1 MRAARRRA
9 GRSDPLGALARGA
22 TGGAT
27 AMIAEFGHYALVL
40 ALALALVQASVPIV
54 GARKND
60 PVLMAVAE
68 PAAIAQFCLVAIA
81 FAALTICYVRS
92 DFSVVN
98 VFENSH
104 SAKPL
109 VYKISGVWGN
119 HEGSM
124 VLWVLILSVFG
135 ALVALF
141 GGNLPARLRA
151 NVLAVQAWIAVAFVL
166 FILATSNPFLRLP
179 APPLEGRDLNPILQ
193 DPGLAI
199 HPPLLYL
206 GYVGLSISFSFAIAA
221 LIDGRID
228 AAWARWVRPWTLLAW
243 MFLTLGIAMGSYWA
257 YYTLGWGG
265 WWFWDPVE
273 NASFMPWLAATALLH
288 SALVMEKRNALKVWT
303 ILLAILAFSLSLIG
317 TFLVRSGVL
326 TSVHAFATDPTRG
339 VFILAILVLFIGG
352 SLALFALRAP
362 LLKQGGVFA
371 PVSREG
377 ALVLNNLFLVSACAT
392 VFVGTLYP
400 LALEAITGEKISVGA
415 PFFNATFGP
424 LFVPLLIAMPFGPL
438 LAWKRGDLLGVAQRL
453 LGAVGIG
460 LITIAVVFAMEG
472 GGPILVPFAIGLAL
486 YVMAGALTEIV
497 ERTGLLKV
505 PLATAFARARG
516 LPRSAWGATFAHL
529 GLGITL
535 LGIIAETQW
544 SIERIAEVKPGQSIS
559 IRRYDL
565 QFDGMTTRQGPNYR
579 ELAAHFTVRRHGDV
593 VGVMEPSKRSFPS
606 RGSGTTETA
615 LLTRGV
621 SQLYLSLGDPNP
633 DGSLAVRL
641 YYKPLVLLIWLGA
654 VVMVIG
660 GALSLSDRRLRVG
673 APKPAKGKAALAP
686 AE

>member
-1 MRAARRRA
+1 MIE
-9 GRSDPLGALARGA
+9 GQM
-22 TGGAT
+22 
-27 AMIAEFGHYALVL
+27 MIAEFGHYALVL
-40 ALALALVQASVPIV
+40 ALALALVQASVPMI
-54 GARKND
+54 GARKDD
-60 PVLMAVAE
+60 PALMAVAG
-68 PAAIAQFCLVAIA
+68 PTAVGQFCFVAIA
-81 FAALTICYVRS
+81 FAALMTCYVRS

-109 VYKISGVWGN
+109 VYKLSGLWGN

-124 VLWVLILSVFG
+124 LLWVLILSVFG

-141 GGNLPARLRA
+141 GANLPARLKA
-151 NVLAVQAWIAVAFVL
+151 NVLAVQSSIAVAFIL
-166 FILATSNPFLRLP
+166 FILVTSNPFLRIVN
-179 APPLEGRDLNPILQ
+179 APLEGRDLNPILQ

-273 NASFMPWLAATALLH
+273 NASFMPWLATTALLH
-288 SALVMEKRNALKVWT
+288 SALVMEKRDALKVWT

-362 LLKQGGVFA
+362 LLKQGGLFA
-371 PVSREG
+371 PLSREG

-392 VFVGTLYP
+392 VFIGTLYP
-400 LALEAITGEKISVGA
+400 LALEALTGEKISVGA
-415 PFFNATFGP
+415 PFFNATFAP
-424 LFVPLLIAMPFGPL
+424 LFIPLLIAVPFGPL

-453 LGAVGIG
+453 VGAAGIAV
-460 LITIAVVFAMEG
+460 ITMAVVFAMEG
-472 GGPILVPFAIGLAL
+472 GGPILVPFAIGLAF
-486 YVMAGALTEIV
+486 YVMAGALTDIV

-505 PLATAFARARG
+505 PFATAFARARG
-516 LPRSAWGATFAHL
+516 LPRSAWGAAFAHF

-535 LGIIAETQW
+535 LGIIGETQW
-544 SIERIAEVKPGQSIS
+544 SLERIAELKPGQTIS
-559 IRRYDL
+559 VRRYEL
-565 QFDGMTTRQGPNYR
+565 QFDGVTTRQGPNYR
-579 ELAAHFTVRRHGDV
+579 DLAAHFTVRRHGDFI
-593 VGVMEPSKRSFPS
+593 GVMEPSKRSFPS
-606 RGSGTTETA
+606 RGTATSQTA
-615 LLTRGV
+615 LMTRGV
-621 SQLYLSLGDPNP
+621 SQLYLSLGDPNA

-641 YYKPLVLLIWLGA
+641 YYKPLVLLIWFGP
-654 VVMVIG
+654 VVMVVG

-673 APKPAKGKAALAP
+673 APKGARSKAALSP